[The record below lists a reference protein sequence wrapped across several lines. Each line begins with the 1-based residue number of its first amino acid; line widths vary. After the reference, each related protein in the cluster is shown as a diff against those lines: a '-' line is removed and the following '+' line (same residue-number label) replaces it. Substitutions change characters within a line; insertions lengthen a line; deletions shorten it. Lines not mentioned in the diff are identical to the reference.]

1 MSSKNYVVANA
12 KKNVLV
18 GHTYDGKEILKTRP
32 NLHENFSTVFFN
44 PQTIYTGGSARCDI
58 NMRTED
64 YNLNELLLEFDQVNA
79 SSTIT
84 QTIYNIFMIF
94 SEIKLLFN
102 DQVVIHLDNQEKIFC
117 TVSENL
123 RGLSKDA
130 VLSLLHTLMP
140 SFGGVAGE
148 TCAISSTTKWS
159 LPISTFL
166 FPFIKDISPSQG
178 LQKLSLEVRMQPNV
192 ATADGNGRFIQSGT
206 TANCYTDATISF
218 QNMQCRLV
226 MTKHSD
232 PFLRT
237 VPNPHLPI
245 QKYADRMYNLSF
257 YAVAVTKR
265 IQLGTEFS
273 SYRNING
280 VYVYIYDKAKVT
292 TYNDTDC
299 CKIDSDLTLLGY
311 ELKFKTRTVL
321 KLDAT
326 TDKGRKA
333 KYYYDSHFKRYGRQI
348 NPDLITNGTNLTK
361 YFIPLTYID
370 LQSVANGSN
379 DDDRL
384 VYSGISNKD
393 AELELIIS
401 NTSGAYST
409 DCYLY
414 VVLSYLEFFH
424 LDPKT
429 GVVSELNL

>member
-1 MSSKNYVVANA
+1 MN
-12 KKNVLV
+12 
-18 GHTYDGKEILKTRP
+18 
-32 NLHENFSTVFFN
+32 
-44 PQTIYTGGSARCDI
+44 
-58 NMRTED
+58 
-64 YNLNELLLEFDQVNA
+64 
-79 SSTIT
+79 
-84 QTIYNIFMIF
+84 IF
-94 SEIKLLFN
+94 SEIIKLPNYINN
-102 DQVVIHLDNQEKIFC
+102 DYQITQ
-117 TVSENL
+117 
-123 RGLSKDA
+123 
-130 VLSLLHTLMP
+130 P
-140 SFGGVAGE
+140 SYGILNID
-148 TCAISSTTKWS
+148 T
-159 LPISTFL
+159 P
-166 FPFIKDISPSQG
+166 
-178 LQKLSLEVRMQPNV
+178 
-192 ATADGNGRFIQSGT
+192 
-206 TANCYTDATISF
+206 
-218 QNMQCRLV
+218 
-226 MTKHSD
+226 
-232 PFLRT
+232 
-237 VPNPHLPI
+237 
-245 QKYADRMYNLSF
+245 
-257 YAVAVTKR
+257 AVTKR

-348 NPDLITNGTNLTK
+348 NSDLITNGTNLTK

-424 LDPKT
+424 LDPKYQQLRYAT
-429 GVVSELNL
+429 TTTPVDNNSGVATTTPVEQKIICIQRNAETKL